1 MGSGKSS
8 IGRIVAAQ
16 LGFQF
21 VDTDQMVVEKTGAQI
36 ADIFRERGEE
46 FFRDEESRV
55 LESMQNRS
63 GLVIATGGG
72 IILRE
77 SNTALLRKLGP
88 VVWLSAN
95 EEIIFDR
102 VSRNNKRPLLQTE
115 NPRETIRT
123 LLTQRTPLYDAA
135 AQCAVDTG
143 NLPHDEIAEAV
154 ILKAQRASQE

>member
-8 IGRIVAAQ
+8 IGRIVAAR

-21 VDTDQMVVEKTGAQI
+21 LDTDQMVVEKTGAQI

-46 FFRDEESRV
+46 FFRDEESCA
-55 LESMQNRS
+55 LESMQNRN

-95 EEIIFDR
+95 EEIIFER

-123 LLTQRTPLYDAA
+123 LLAQRTPLYAAA
-135 AQCAVDTG
+135 AQCTVNTG
-143 NLPHDEIAEAV
+143 NQLHDEIADAV
-154 ILKAQRASQE
+154 ILQAQRASQE